1 MAKRPPMLRA
11 SSDRASRTSS
21 VILAVVLALLA
32 VILCADLWFSFT
44 YRLIIVDGSS
54 MENTLYSG
62 DALYVEKGSLPERG
76 DIVVIDVTDHPD
88 LFSHS
93 SGEERYIIK
102 RVIALE
108 GDEVYSENGTVYL
121 KRAGEEQFAAL
132 QEDYAIGRTG
142 DFSPVT
148 VGEGEM
154 FFLGDNRSV
163 SKDSRLVGCLPLS
176 DLVGVAPDFAL
187 KHKQFITGWVHFW
200 HFGNV

>member
-21 VILAVVLALLA
+21 VILAAVLALLA
-32 VILCADLWFSFT
+32 VILCADLWFSLT

-62 DALYVEKGSLPERG
+62 DALYVEKGALPERG

-121 KRAGEEQFAAL
+121 KRAGEEEFAAL

>member
-21 VILAVVLALLA
+21 VILAAVLALLA
-32 VILCADLWFSFT
+32 VILCADLWFSLT
-44 YRLIIVDGSS
+44 YRLIIVDGRS
-54 MENTLYSG
+54 MEDTLFSG
-62 DALYVEKGSLPERG
+62 DALYVEKGALPERG

-121 KRAGEEQFAAL
+121 KQAGEEQFAPL

-176 DLVGVAPDFAL
+176 DLVGVAPGFAL

-200 HFGNV
+200 HFGSV

>member
-32 VILCADLWFSFT
+32 VILCADLWFSLT
-44 YRLIIVDGSS
+44 YRLIIVDGRS
-54 MENTLYSG
+54 MEDTLYSG
-62 DALYVEKGSLPERG
+62 DALYVEKGALPERG

-108 GDEVYSENGTVYL
+108 GDEVYSENGTIYL
-121 KRAGEEQFAAL
+121 KQAGEEQFAAL

-176 DLVGVAPDFAL
+176 DLVGVAPGFAL

-200 HFGNV
+200 HFGSV

>member
-32 VILCADLWFSFT
+32 VILCADIWFSLT
-44 YRLIIVDGSS
+44 YRLIIVDGRS
-54 MENTLYSG
+54 MEDTLFSG
-62 DALYVEKGSLPERG
+62 DALYVEKGAPPERG

-108 GDEVYSENGTVYL
+108 GDEVYSENGSVYL

-200 HFGNV
+200 HFGSV

>member
-32 VILCADLWFSFT
+32 VVLCADLWFSLT
-44 YRLIIVDGSS
+44 YRLIIVDGRS
-54 MENTLYSG
+54 MEDTLFSG
-62 DALYVEKGSLPERG
+62 DALYVEKGALPERG

-121 KRAGEEQFAAL
+121 KQAGEEQFAPL

-176 DLVGVAPDFAL
+176 DLVGVAPGFAL

-200 HFGNV
+200 HFGSV

>member
-21 VILAVVLALLA
+21 VILAAVLALL
-32 VILCADLWFSFT
+32 VVVLCADLWFSLT
-44 YRLIIVDGSS
+44 YRLIIVDGRS
-54 MENTLYSG
+54 MEDTLFSG
-62 DALYVEKGSLPERG
+62 DALYVEKGALPERG

-121 KRAGEEQFAAL
+121 KQAGEEQFAPL

-142 DFSPVT
+142 DFSLVT

-176 DLVGVAPDFAL
+176 DLVGVAPSFAL
-187 KHKQFITGWVHFW
+187 KHKQFITGWVQFW
-200 HFGNV
+200 HFGSV

>member
-32 VILCADLWFSFT
+32 VILCADIWFSLT
-44 YRLIIVDGSS
+44 YRLIIVDGRS
-54 MENTLYSG
+54 MEDTLFSG
-62 DALYVEKGSLPERG
+62 DAIYIEKGAMPERG
-76 DIVVIDVTDHPD
+76 DIVVIDVTGHPD
-88 LFSHS
+88 LFQRDP
-93 SGEERYIIK
+93 GEERYIIK

-108 GDEVYSENGTVYL
+108 GDVVCSENGTVYL
-121 KRAGEEQFAAL
+121 KQAGEEQFAPL

-154 FFLGDNRSV
+154 FFLGDNRSD
-163 SKDSRLVGCLPLS
+163 SKDSRYVGCLPLG
-176 DLVGVAPDFAL
+176 DVVGVVPDFAL
-187 KHKQFITGWVHFW
+187 QHKDFITGWVHFW
-200 HFGNV
+200 HFGSV

>member
-21 VILAVVLALLA
+21 VILAAVLALL
-32 VILCADLWFSFT
+32 VVVLCADLWFSLT
-44 YRLIIVDGSS
+44 YRLIIVDGRS
-54 MENTLYSG
+54 MEDTLFSG
-62 DALYVEKGSLPERG
+62 DALYVEKGALPERG

-88 LFSHS
+88 LFSNS

-121 KRAGEEQFAAL
+121 KQAGEEQFAPL

-176 DLVGVAPDFAL
+176 DLVGVAPGFAL

-200 HFGNV
+200 HFGSV

>member
-32 VILCADLWFSFT
+32 VILCADLWFSLT
-44 YRLIIVDGSS
+44 YRLIIVDGRS
-54 MENTLYSG
+54 MEDTLFSG
-62 DALYVEKGSLPERG
+62 DAIYIEKGAMPERG

-108 GDEVYSENGTVYL
+108 GDEVYSENGTIYL
-121 KRAGEEQFAAL
+121 KQAGEEQFAAL
-132 QEDYAIGRTG
+132 QENYAIGRTG

-148 VGEGEM
+148 VGEGEL

-200 HFGNV
+200 HFGSV

>member
-21 VILAVVLALLA
+21 VILAAVLALL
-32 VILCADLWFSFT
+32 VVVLCADLWFSLT

-62 DALYVEKGSLPERG
+62 DALYVEKGALPERG
-76 DIVVIDVTDHPD
+76 DIVVIDVTGHPD
-88 LFSHS
+88 LFQRDP
-93 SGEERYIIK
+93 GEERYIIK

-121 KRAGEEQFAAL
+121 KQAGEEQFAPL

-176 DLVGVAPDFAL
+176 DLVGVAPGFAL

-200 HFGNV
+200 HFGSV

>member
-32 VILCADLWFSFT
+32 VILCADIWFSLT
-44 YRLIIVDGSS
+44 YRLIIVDGRS
-54 MENTLYSG
+54 MEDTLFSG
-62 DALYVEKGSLPERG
+62 DALYVEKGALPERG

-121 KRAGEEQFAAL
+121 KQAGEEQFAPL

-176 DLVGVAPDFAL
+176 DLVGVAPGFAL

-200 HFGNV
+200 HFGSV

>member
-32 VILCADLWFSFT
+32 VILCADIWFSLT
-44 YRLIIVDGSS
+44 YRLIIVDGRS
-54 MENTLYSG
+54 MEDTLFSG
-62 DALYVEKGSLPERG
+62 DAIYIEKGAMPERG

-121 KRAGEEQFAAL
+121 KQAGEEQFAPL

-176 DLVGVAPDFAL
+176 DLVGVAPGFAL

-200 HFGNV
+200 HFGSV

>member
-1 MAKRPPMLRA
+1 MTKRPPMLRA

-32 VILCADLWFSFT
+32 VILCADIWFSLT
-44 YRLIIVDGSS
+44 YRLIIVDGRS
-54 MENTLYSG
+54 MEDTLFSG
-62 DALYVEKGSLPERG
+62 DAIYIEKGAMPERG
-76 DIVVIDVTDHPD
+76 DIVVIDVTGHPD

-108 GDEVYSENGTVYL
+108 GDEVCSENGTVYL
-121 KRAGEEQFAAL
+121 KQAGEEQFAPL

-148 VGEGEM
+148 VGKGEM
-154 FFLGDNRSV
+154 FFLGDNRSD
-163 SKDSRLVGCLPLS
+163 SKDSRYVGCLPLG
-176 DLVGVAPDFAL
+176 DVVGVVPDFAL
-187 KHKQFITGWVHFW
+187 QHKDFITGWVQFW
-200 HFGNV
+200 HFGSV

>member
-32 VILCADLWFSFT
+32 VVLCADLWFSLT

-62 DALYVEKGSLPERG
+62 DALYVEKGALPERG

-102 RVIALE
+102 RVIALG

-121 KRAGEEQFAAL
+121 KRVGEEQFAAL

-142 DFSPVT
+142 DFSSVT

-200 HFGNV
+200 HFGSV

>member
-32 VILCADLWFSFT
+32 VILCADLWFSLT
-44 YRLIIVDGSS
+44 YRLIIVDGRS
-54 MENTLYSG
+54 MEDTLFSG
-62 DALYVEKGSLPERG
+62 DALYVEKGALPERG

-121 KRAGEEQFAAL
+121 KQAGEEQFAPL

-176 DLVGVAPDFAL
+176 DLVGVAPGFAL

-200 HFGNV
+200 HFGSV

>member
-21 VILAVVLALLA
+21 VILAAVLALL
-32 VILCADLWFSFT
+32 VVVLCADLWFSLT
-44 YRLIIVDGSS
+44 YRLIIVDGRS
-54 MENTLYSG
+54 MEDTLFSG
-62 DALYVEKGSLPERG
+62 DALYVEKGALPERG

-121 KRAGEEQFAAL
+121 KQAGEEQFAPL

-176 DLVGVAPDFAL
+176 DLVGVAPGFAL

-200 HFGNV
+200 HFGSV

>member
-1 MAKRPPMLRA
+1 MAKRPPMLCA

-21 VILAVVLALLA
+21 VILAAVLALL
-32 VILCADLWFSFT
+32 VVVLCADLWFSLT

-62 DALYVEKGSLPERG
+62 DALYVEKGALPERG

-108 GDEVYSENGTVYL
+108 GDEVYSENCTVYL

-200 HFGNV
+200 HFGSV